1 MNLKTLILMPVYK
14 DWQNLDKLN
23 NKINLIFSKKLNM
36 KFDLI
41 IIDDFSNEIINF
53 NNFKLPSINY
63 LRIIKLHKNVGSQRA
78 IAIGLKFINKF
89 YKRKYQ
95 VIIID
100 SDGQDNPNGIVEM
113 IFKSK
118 LNNNC
123 SVVSKR
129 GQRKEV
135 LWFKVLY
142 EIYNILIKFF
152 SFKDIRYG
160 NYSLISYN
168 DVNRILLDPN
178 LWNAF
183 PPTLSINLKNLI
195 EITMNRKKRFSG
207 DSKMNF
213 YGLIYHAMRV
223 FSVLRFR
230 ILLSSTFYMLVLTF
244 YKVYELIPLLFF
256 FILTFLIL
264 FNLSN
269 FYLNLFCKKNFLIN
283 FEKIKVLNFIC
294 NRIY

>member
-123 SVVSKR
+123 
-129 GQRKEV
+129 
-135 LWFKVLY
+135 
-142 EIYNILIKFF
+142 
-152 SFKDIRYG
+152 
-160 NYSLISYN
+160 
-168 DVNRILLDPN
+168 RI
-178 LWNAF
+178 
-183 PPTLSINLKNLI
+183 
-195 EITMNRKKRFSG
+195 
-207 DSKMNF
+207 
-213 YGLIYHAMRV
+213 
-223 FSVLRFR
+223 
-230 ILLSSTFYMLVLTF
+230 
-244 YKVYELIPLLFF
+244 
-256 FILTFLIL
+256 
-264 FNLSN
+264 
-269 FYLNLFCKKNFLIN
+269 
-283 FEKIKVLNFIC
+283 
-294 NRIY
+294 